1 MKICLIGPTYPFR
14 GGISH
19 YTTLL
24 FRHLRQR
31 HDVVFFAF
39 KRQYPKWLFP
49 GKTDIDPSQIHIR
62 EEGAQRILD
71 SMNPLTWLTVA
82 GKILRSNCDLLIIP
96 WWVSFWAPQFWII
109 SVLVKLFS
117 RTKILFL
124 CHNVVEHES
133 KSIDKAMT
141 RVVLR
146 NGDFFIVHS
155 KEDHDNLLTIFPHAN
170 IKITFHPTYNIFNLY
185 DFNPQ
190 EVRKRLGLEGNVLL
204 FFGFVREYKGL
215 RYLLEA
221 LPEVLSKVPVTLL
234 VVGEFWKDKHYYLN
248 LVNELRIGPHVIF
261 VDEYVPNEEVG
272 KYFTAADL
280 VVQPYVSATGSGI
293 IQIAFGFNKPVI
305 ATKVGCLPE
314 VVKDG
319 KTGYLVPPESSHE
332 LAQAI
337 VKYLCNGNS
346 AKFINNVSTV
356 KYTFSWARMVDVIEE
371 LAFR

>member
-62 EEGAQRILD
+62 EDGTQRILD
-71 SMNPLTWLTVA
+71 SMNPVTWLIVCSR
-82 GKILRSNCDLLIIP
+82 ILKSNCDLLIIP

-109 SVLVKLFS
+109 SVLVKLLS

-155 KEDHDNLLTIFPHAN
+155 KEDHDNLLKIFPHAN
-170 IKITFHPTYNIFNLY
+170 IKITFHPTYDIFNLY

-190 EVRKRLGLEGNVLL
+190 EVRRRLGLEENVLL
-204 FFGFVREYKGL
+204 FFGFIREYKGL
-215 RYLLEA
+215 RYLLDA

-248 LVNELRIGPHVIF
+248 LVDELRIGPHVIF
-261 VDEYVPNEEVG
+261 VDEYISNEEVG
-272 KYFTAADL
+272 KYFTTADL

-293 IQIAFGFNKPVI
+293 IQIAFGFHKPVI
-305 ATKVGCLPE
+305 ATWVGCLPD

-319 KTGYLVPPESSHE
+319 ETGYLVSPKSSSE
-332 LAQAI
+332 IAKAI
-337 VKYLCNGNS
+337 VTFFQKKQ
-346 AKFINNVSTV
+346 AKEFAENIEKEN
-356 KYTFSWARMVDVIEE
+356 YRFSWDRLVNVIEE
-371 LAFR
+371 LTSL